1 MGRNNILRKI
11 IPQGADK
18 SYGIYVAKLAK
29 LPDEVIERAKYILKD
44 LEKNHVYNSVAING
58 DKENNNIINS
68 NLDEELVKVNQSNFK
83 NKYESLKIEHELIVK
98 DYKHIKKDYDKLNSK
113 FKALNDEVA
122 LMKQNDD
129 KEKINQ
135 EDSVK
140 EVALTQISF
149 DSVNRDILSE
159 EILNLDILN
168 MTPLDAINS
177 LYNLQRKAKEIKS

>member
-1 MGRNNILRKI
+1 MIIVTGGAGFIGSNI
-11 IPQGADK
+11 
-18 SYGIYVAKLAK
+18 V
-29 LPDEVIERAKYILKD
+29 
-44 LEKNHVYNSVAING
+44 
-58 DKENNNIINS
+58 
-68 NLDEELVKVNQSNFK
+68 
-83 NKYESLKIEHELIVK
+83 
-98 DYKHIKKDYDKLNSK
+98 
-113 FKALNDEVA
+113 KALNDEVA